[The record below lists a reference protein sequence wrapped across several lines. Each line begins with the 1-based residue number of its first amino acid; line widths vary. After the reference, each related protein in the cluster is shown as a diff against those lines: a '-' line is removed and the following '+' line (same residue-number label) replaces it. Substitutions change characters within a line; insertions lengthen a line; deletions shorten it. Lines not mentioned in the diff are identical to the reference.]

1 MPKPAGRVVQ
11 ALRSGLRALLAP
23 RNRTLLVV
31 LSAAL
36 STLLVIVLVNVLPTD
51 RPGPTPSTHAA
62 AESVRGGSA
71 APTPAHSTPSDGANS
86 HRGTKG
92 TGKGKDKGDRT
103 PARGKRVDWRSPSQS
118 VPYPDPLAHPD
129 LELDVS
135 IGDQRVYVR
144 AGGKTLYTMYA
155 STGMDGSTPRGT
167 FEIEAERGDYFFNS
181 QEGMGARYYTSFNR
195 HGVFLFHT
203 VPTDSRGNYIDSE
216 ADLLGR
222 RPSSHGCVRLT
233 IPDAKWIMDK
243 IPTGTKVVI
252 S

>member
-11 ALRSGLRALLAP
+11 TLRSGLRALLAP

-31 LSAAL
+31 ISAAL
-36 STLLVIVLVNVLPTD
+36 STLLVIVLVNVLPAD

-71 APTPAHSTPSDGANS
+71 ATTPAHSTPSDGANL

-92 TGKGKDKGDRT
+92 TGKGQKGST
-103 PARGKRVDWRSPSQS
+103 PARGKAVDWRSPSQP
-118 VPYPDPLAHPD
+118 VPYPDPLTHPD

-203 VPTDSRGNYIDSE
+203 VPTDAKGDYIDSE